1 MERSEVDDKDIVIAS
16 TVRTPFGRYCGILK
30 EYDYFDLGAIPMK
43 AVLDKVNVPGDQVDE
58 VFWGVGDTSVCK
70 DAYTPVAAR
79 QTLLKAGLPHEKANI
94 NGSAIA
100 IGHPNTASGARVI
113 MNLMYELRRRGGLC
127 AGWNLR
133 RSGPGICMHHKSLN
147 KEHGN
152 EYGIHQS

>member
-1 MERSEVDDKDIVIAS
+1 MRA
-16 TVRTPFGRYCGILK
+16 
-30 EYDYFDLGAIPMK
+30 
-43 AVLDKVNVPGDQVDE
+43 
-58 VFWGVGDTSVCK
+58 VGD
-70 DAYTPVAAR
+70 R
-79 QTLLKAGLPHEKANI
+79 QTGTIRPEFDRSISIDFQGAKI
-94 NGSAIA
+94 
-100 IGHPNTASGARVI
+100 TASGARVI